1 MKKKD
6 EYIGDQHLVVLS
18 IPKDTFKLEL
28 TAYVIDDAKEDP
40 IKVWSVLK
48 PDDLAQ
54 ARRDYLS
61 IDPEDLAFARF
72 RFNPLFEQFL
82 DDGGDIS
89 DLDAWVKYRDSH
101 EDLY

>member
-6 EYIGDQHLVVLS
+6 EYTGDQHMVVLS
-18 IPKDTFKLEL
+18 IPKDTFKLKL

-40 IKVWSVLK
+40 IKVGTILK

-72 RFNPLFEQFL
+72 RVNQLFEQFL
-82 DDGGDIS
+82 DDGGDIN
-89 DLDAWVKYRDSH
+89 DMEAWVKYRDSH
-101 EDLY
+101 KDLY